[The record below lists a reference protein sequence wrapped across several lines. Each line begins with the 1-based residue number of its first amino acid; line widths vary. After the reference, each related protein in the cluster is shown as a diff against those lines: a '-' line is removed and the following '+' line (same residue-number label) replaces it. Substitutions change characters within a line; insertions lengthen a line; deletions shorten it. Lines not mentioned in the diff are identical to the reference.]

1 MVVMMTEQED
11 SSYRAYIYL
20 FAILLAILGS
30 ILVSGCT
37 LSFSNI
43 STHGT
48 ATDVVDEN
56 QTAQPQIDTSV
67 TVPALGGV

>member
-1 MVVMMTEQED
+1 MTEQED